1 MKRIE
6 NIAIIGMGALGLLF
20 GDLLDR
26 DVGLSVGF
34 IVDEAR
40 MARYRGEPI
49 SVNGAAKHFRLL
61 PAGAK
66 GAPAD
71 LVIFA
76 VKATALAGAM
86 EDAAGYVGPDS
97 VVLSLLNGITSEE
110 LLEARFGRDKV
121 GWNTT
126 RKTARGGSNTCRTT
140 GPGKDSMPWRRCSGA
155 PGCPIRWNRTSGTAS
170 GANSC

>member
-61 PAGAK
+61 PLIYQ
-66 GAPAD
+66 D
-71 LVIFA
+71 
-76 VKATALAGAM
+76 
-86 EDAAGYVGPDS
+86 
-97 VVLSLLNGITSEE
+97 
-110 LLEARFGRDKV
+110 
-121 GWNTT
+121 
-126 RKTARGGSNTCRTT
+126 
-140 GPGKDSMPWRRCSGA
+140 
-155 PGCPIRWNRTSGTAS
+155 
-170 GANSC
+170 